1 MIANLLNYIV
11 WDPDP
16 ILAHLGPISIRYYAT
31 CWMVGLLLGYLM
43 MHRLYRE
50 QKLGEDKFEPLFI
63 YLFVGILAGARLG
76 HCIFYQPE
84 YFLTQWDHVVEMF
97 IPMHHM
103 ADGSW
108 KFTGYEGLASHGG
121 VLGLFIAIW
130 LYCRKTKVGGWTL
143 LDNMGIV
150 SGITACFIRLGNLM
164 NSEII
169 GKITNVP
176 WAFIFVKEDQYPRHP
191 GQLYEAL
198 CYACFFFVG
207 WWFYKHKP
215 ERVGTGFFFGLC
227 LVLIFTS
234 RILIEY
240 TKENQVGFEDAMLFN
255 MGQLLSVPF
264 VLLGLYCMMGGK
276 LCRKLG
282 EK

>member
-1 MIANLLNYIV
+1 MTANLLNYIV